1 MEILRPGK
9 YSQELTQQIYWF
21 PASKRELAL
30 TTSNQKELNI
40 RNPVLCAFLL
50 VVCNPF
56 LHIFAC
62 TINLQY
68 HGPYRSLWLLC
79 VVGWGLLFSLAPFP
93 SLCLLCDVGWG
104 LLFNPAA
111 SVVLVQWS
119 LFVGFSSCFIFCQ
132 NKNVDY
138 FWVSSLSCFYCS
150 YVFLFYNLCENQ
162 CRHHYSLLDGR
173 YFIFLNGRCLF
184 RSWPPS

>member
-68 HGPYRSLWLLC
+68 HGPYRSLWLVC
-79 VVGWGLLFSLAPFP
+79 A
-93 SLCLLCDVGWG
+93 VGWG

-119 LFVGFSSCFIFCQ
+119 LFVGFSSCFIFCK

-138 FWVSSLSCFYCS
+138 FWVSSLSCFYCNMS
-150 YVFLFYNLCENQ
+150 SCFTTCVKTSADITIHF
-162 CRHHYSLLDGR
+162 
-173 YFIFLNGRCLF
+173 
-184 RSWPPS
+184 

>member
-56 LHIFAC
+56 LRIFAC

-68 HGPYRSLWLLC
+68 HGPYRSLWLVC
-79 VVGWGLLFSLAPFP
+79 A
-93 SLCLLCDVGWG
+93 VGWG

-138 FWVSSLSCFYCS
+138 FWVSSLSCFYCNMS
-150 YVFLFYNLCENQ
+150 SCFTTCVKTSAGITIHF
-162 CRHHYSLLDGR
+162 
-173 YFIFLNGRCLF
+173 
-184 RSWPPS
+184 

>member
-56 LHIFAC
+56 LRIFAC

-68 HGPYRSLWLLC
+68 HGPYRSLWLVC
-79 VVGWGLLFSLAPFP
+79 A
-93 SLCLLCDVGWG
+93 VGWG

-111 SVVLVQWS
+111 SVVLVQWKFVCWLLL
-119 LFVGFSSCFIFCQ
+119 LFYLLPKQKCWLFLGIITIMLLLQ
-132 NKNVDY
+132 
-138 FWVSSLSCFYCS
+138 

-173 YFIFLNGRCLF
+173 YFVFLNGRCLF
-184 RSWPPS
+184 RSWPEPAKHGRWV